1 MVETLLKTDKVA
13 DKYKVQLRLAE
24 KGMYPG
30 LMCLIAEQSITM
42 DMLGYMMDQ
51 VLSAGKTE
59 PKITGYGV
67 QFLHMVVNIFVGIHD
82 DWEHIAEKS

>member
-1 MVETLLKTDKVA
+1 MQVIDTLLRTDKVS

-42 DMLGYMMDQ
+42 DMLGYMMEQ
-51 VLSAGKTE
+51 VLS
-59 PKITGYGV
+59 TGETTQG
-67 QFLHMVVNIFVGIHD
+67 HKRKGSIHG
-82 DWEHIAEKS
+82 A